1 MNFEITRGALDVAG
15 FMEGTA
21 KSSRWVDI
29 LRHYERH
36 LSEFRGLDIEILE
49 IGVDTGLSLELWKQ
63 YFTKAR
69 FIGVD
74 IQPACKRFE
83 DDRVTIEIGSQD
95 DPDFLLGL
103 TERYS
108 PTIIID
114 DGSHLAHHIIFTF
127 EKLFPS
133 LPPGGLYVIEDMFVH
148 LRSRP
153 NTWLGETE
161 ISPPDYLFDAV
172 RFLFTEKTPP
182 VTGQTAPSINQ
193 GPQGDLRDSI
203 EEIAFA
209 PLGVAFIRKNS
220 APLPI
225 EDRVSLG
232 EAYARSRG
240 QADLW
245 WRLAEYTRSN
255 AGPLDRAEA
264 AARNAIA
271 MAPRSA
277 EAYRVLCLTLYMQG
291 DVNGAISAGAKAAEF
306 APDNWIY
313 AHFLGQLY
321 HLTQDFSKAED
332 SFRKAGALRD
342 HDPEIRQRL
351 NQALAA
357 QGKPEE

>member
-1 MNFEITRGALDVAG
+1 VNFEMKRGSLDVAG

-21 KSSRWVDI
+21 KSSLWVDI

-36 LSEFRGLDIEILE
+36 FSEFRDSDIEILE
-49 IGVDTGLSLELWKQ
+49 IGVFNGSSLELWKQ

-74 IQPACKRFE
+74 ILPACKSLE
-83 DDRVTIEIGSQD
+83 DDRVSIEIGSQD
-95 DPDFLLGL
+95 DSGFLLGL
-103 TERYS
+103 TEKYH

-114 DGSHLAHHIIFTF
+114 DGSHLAHHVKFTF

-148 LRSRP
+148 LKPRP

-172 RFLFTEKTPP
+172 RFLFTERTPP
-182 VTGQTAPSINQ
+182 SVDQ
-193 GPQGDLRDSI
+193 GPQEDLRNSI

-209 PLGVAFIRKNS
+209 PLGVSFIRKNS
-220 APLPI
+220 APIPI
-225 EDRVSLG
+225 NDRISLG
-232 EAYARSRG
+232 EEYARRRG

-245 WRLAEYTRSN
+245 WRLAEYGRRN

-271 MAPRSA
+271 IAPRSA
-277 EAYRVLCLTLYMQG
+277 ESYRVLSLLLRMQG
-291 DVNGAISAGAKAAEF
+291 DVDGAISAAEKAVEF
-306 APDNWIY
+306 TPDNWIY
-313 AHFLGQLY
+313 WHFLGQLY
-321 HLTQDFSKAED
+321 FSTRDFPRAED
-332 SFRKAGALRD
+332 CFRKAETLRD

-357 QGKPEE
+357 QGKPEEVN